1 MKKILLQ
8 LVSAV
13 LFPPQTIILESKSEA
28 QGIKSYVLRG
38 HLAIQ
43 RSSENIDPEEI
54 VDGIL
59 LDKWVIWTINN
70 ENLSKQSL
78 LF

>member
-1 MKKILLQ
+1 MKANQ
-8 LVSAV
+8 
-13 LFPPQTIILESKSEA
+13 A
-28 QGIKSYVLRG
+28 QGIKPYVLRG

-43 RSSENIDPEEI
+43 RSSENIYPEEI
-54 VDGIL
+54 ADGIL

-78 LF
+78 LFWCQDLKMRHGFLGV